1 MTLYRRSVA
10 LIALVFIALGATMVV
25 VTLARGGGGLGV
37 GIILGCLF
45 VALGVGRLLMLRRR
59 DD

>member
-25 VTLARGGGGLGV
+25 VTLARGGGVGV